1 MAYTMH
7 IDPDIN
13 CVFFKHYGPISVDEF
28 VKSFS
33 DILEHPDYRA
43 GMNILRDNSD
53 QQFPADISFEA
64 IAASSKRVK
73 EQDSGLGDCKWAS
86 VVGDAQ
92 SYSKVHQ
99 YITSGRLSENPIE
112 RRVFREMEKA
122 REWLG
127 IPVDYEIKYPDPED
141 TT

>member
-1 MAYTMH
+1 MPYDMY
-7 IDPDIN
+7 IYPEVN
-13 CVFFKHYGPISVDEF
+13 CVFFRHYGTFSVDDF

-33 DILEHPDYRA
+33 DILDHPDYRI
-43 GMNILRDNSD
+43 GMNILRDNRE
-53 QQFPADISFEA
+53 QKFPADLSFDA

-73 EQDSGLGDCKWAS
+73 DQDKGLGNCKWVS

-92 SYSKVHQ
+92 SYAKVHQ

-112 RRVFREMEKA
+112 RRVFRDMDKA

-127 IPVDYEIKYPDPED
+127 IPGDYKIIFPK
-141 TT
+141 